1 MTISAGNIEIQSVH
15 RISTTISSEVIKDAI
30 LAAYEESN
38 KTYDFD
44 VSVNIRIVGKDE
56 GTEINKRFKKKNAP
70 TNVLAFV
77 GDPEKEN
84 HLGVEAPSLGDI
96 VICYPIVEMESE
108 QLEKSVENHFIHI
121 VIHGFLH
128 LMGYDHQNDQ
138 EEYEMNELA
147 NEVLRLV
154 MP

>member
-15 RISTTISSEVIKDAI
+15 RISTTISNELIKDAI

-44 VSVNIRIVGKDE
+44 VSVNIRIVGREE
-56 GTEINKRFKKKNAP
+56 GTEINKKFKKKNAP

-84 HLGVEAPSLGDI
+84 KLGIEAPTLGDI
-96 VICYPIVEMESE
+96 VVCYPVVQEESDD
-108 QLEKSVENHFIHI
+108 LNKSVKDHFVHMI
-121 VIHGFLH
+121 VHGFLH
-128 LMGYDHQNDQ
+128 LMGYDHQDDQ
-138 EEYEMNELA
+138 EEYEMNELT
-147 NEVLRLV
+147 NKILESV
-154 MP
+154 MS

>member
-1 MTISAGNIEIQSVH
+1 MTISAENIEIQSVH
-15 RISTTISSEVIKDAI
+15 RISTTISSELIKDAI

-84 HLGVEAPSLGDI
+84 HLGVKAPSLGDI